1 LWREAHGQ
9 QLLGIAGKR
18 KQSTIELESRKG
30 TETANVA
37 YDEPTGPQVELL
49 LSNIDEE
56 LLTFASHQE
65 LLQQLNIWIGDT
77 AATVHMSP
85 HEEGMINIK
94 KTRGGITVGNGEVM
108 AAKKTGDIPC
118 EICDKYGKTLT
129 TGLIADVA
137 LTKNSPF
144 NLFSV
149 TKMMRQDWKLGGDN
163 VNGIT
168 LEKKDKVRKFDI
180 PIETPKGVV
189 YAMYVRRSEIAAPV
203 MPTIMNIEKAHRVLG
218 HQSEEA
224 TRKTAKYFGWTITR
238 GGLQTCLPC
247 TVGKAKQ
254 KSTVKHSKYKPSGT
268 QGERIFTDIASI
280 RPVEGVKVN
289 KPHWCIKVD

>member
-1 LWREAHGQ
+1 MDNKCW
-9 QLLGIAGKR
+9 
-18 KQSTIELESRKG
+18 ELPENASSRPSNWKSRKG

-49 LSNIDEE
+49 LSNIDDE
-56 LLTFASHQE
+56 LLTFANHQE
-65 LLQQLNIWIGDT
+65 LLQQPNIWIGDT

-108 AAKKTGDIPC
+108 VAKKTGDIPC

-129 TGLIADVA
+129 TGLITDVS

-144 NLFSV
+144 NLFSL
-149 TKMMRQDWKLGGDN
+149 TKMMRQGWKLGGDN
-163 VNGIT
+163 MNGIT
-168 LEKKDKVRKFDI
+168 LEKKDKVLKFDI

-224 TRKTAKYFGWTITR
+224 TRKTEISRLDNYTWRTATMFTMHR
-238 GGLQTCLPC
+238 RE
-247 TVGKAKQ
+247 
-254 KSTVKHSKYKPSGT
+254 SKTEEYSEA
-268 QGERIFTDIASI
+268 Q
-280 RPVEGVKVN
+280 
-289 KPHWCIKVD
+289 